1 VVKIK
6 KTLKNYNNAKCQ
18 TKKMSEKIWLGA
30 IYLKDEGGY
39 EIVLKSLNHYKK
51 RLKSIGNSP
60 ELKDSS
66 AMLGSLLQQEAA
78 KIIPKIDETIKKI
91 QEGLT
96 DTKLLN
102 SLSNDSKFLV
112 KSLLCYEAD
121 IKKAQ
126 DIGHEYFLK
135 LVGDLSLIKN
145 NLELIKNALNKIDQ
159 FS

>member
-1 VVKIK
+1 
-6 KTLKNYNNAKCQ
+6 
-18 TKKMSEKIWLGA
+18 MSDKIWMGI

-39 EIVLKSLNHYKK
+39 EIVLRSLNHYKK

-66 AMLGSLLQQEAA
+66 AMFGSLLQQEAM
-78 KIIPKIDETIKKI
+78 KTIPKIDHIIKII

-96 DTKLLN
+96 ESTLLN
-102 SLSNDSKFLV
+102 SLSNDSGFLV
-112 KSLLCYEAD
+112 KALLCYEAD

-126 DIGHEYFLK
+126 DTGHEYFLK
-135 LVGDLSLIKN
+135 LVGDLSLVKN
-145 NLELIKNALNKIDQ
+145 DLELIKNALNKIEQ